1 MSHLLDDRTAAQRK
15 DVPLYRGFVQYFP
28 DAMCAVAELSMLAS
42 KQHGHAEIHWDK
54 NKSNDHLDCL
64 LRHLVQADEYD
75 TDGVLHATKVA
86 WRAMAHLQIVL
97 DREREDQ
104 MAARSVRGA
113 GSSESSETQDN
124 EDEEVEEDGQGE
136 GESDSENSSD
146 ESHSDVECGLCNR
159 HLMTIPSTQA
169 EGMVVICADC
179 DSKLSGKDDRVL
191 LCCYQCHSV
200 FLAPQ
205 IHAQAI
211 AVMCNACVE
220 KEEAERY

>member
-42 KQHGHAEIHWDK
+42 KQHGHTEIHWDK

-97 DREREDQ
+97 DRERDME
-104 MAARSVRGA
+104 AAAEAVA
-113 GSSESSETQDN
+113 ALGSSESSETQDN
-124 EDEEVEEDGQGE
+124 EDEEVEEVVVHCIRCAKGMA
-136 GESDSENSSD
+136 
-146 ESHSDVECGLCNR
+146 V
-159 HLMTIPSTQA
+159 PS
-169 EGMVVICADC
+169 
-179 DSKLSGKDDRVL
+179 
-191 LCCYQCHSV
+191 Y
-200 FLAPQ
+200 
-205 IHAQAI
+205 HASAI
-211 AVMCNACVE
+211 AVLCNAC
-220 KEEAERY
+220 AEICESESETQ